1 MLGQRTMICAL
12 ALAVAGGA
20 ALSTGA
26 VAKDKKDKGE
36 TVAAAPDKTEA
47 PAKTDA
53 ATTPATAAS
62 DATKTAAAP
71 KINREAFEK
80 WELECYDPAVNGLKC
95 QVAQKLVATDS
106 KQLVLVLSLAYSPT
120 SKQHVM
126 QLALPL
132 NFMLKPGVEIEIG
145 SAKTVAQVDRCSSQG
160 CFIEGI
166 AAQDLIDAMLK
177 GETGNVKFLATPEK
191 RVVIPFGLNG
201 FTKAYD
207 KMKSSNS
214 AS

>member
-12 ALAVAGGA
+12 ALAVAGFA
-20 ALSTGA
+20 AYGPSA
-26 VAKDKKDKGE
+26 IAKDRKDEAKAE
-36 TVAAAPDKTEA
+36 TVAAAPDKTETT
-47 PAKTDA
+47 AKTDA
-53 ATTPATAAS
+53 AKAPAEAA
-62 DATKTAAAP
+62 KMAAAP

-120 SKQHVM
+120 TKQHVL

-145 SAKTVAQVDRCSSQG
+145 TAKTVAQVDRCSSQG

-177 GETGNVKFLATPEK
+177 GETGNVKFLAAPEK

-207 KMKSSNS
+207 KMKSNNS